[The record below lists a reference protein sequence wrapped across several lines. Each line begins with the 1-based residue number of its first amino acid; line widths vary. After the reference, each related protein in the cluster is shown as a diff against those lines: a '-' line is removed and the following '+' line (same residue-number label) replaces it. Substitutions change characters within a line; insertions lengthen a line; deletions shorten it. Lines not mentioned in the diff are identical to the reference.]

1 MQPTVV
7 QPSPWIGYAISIVA
21 VAIVVALRWRGMR
34 RARRLRL
41 ETLWILPA
49 VYTAAIAALFVERPP
64 TPTGWGWCAVTL
76 VLGAGIG
83 WQRGRMMRIAID
95 PETHT
100 LSQQSSPAAFL
111 VLIALVALRQG
122 ARYEF
127 GGGHTAMLAIGMA
140 LSFGLGLIA
149 ATRLEM
155 TLRARRLLGAA
166 RTAR

>member
-1 MQPTVV
+1 MHATVV
-7 QPSPWIGYAISIVA
+7 QPSPAIGYAISLA
-21 VAIVVALRWRGMR
+21 VIALVVALRWRGMR

-49 VYTAAIAALFVERPP
+49 VYVVGIAVLFAERPP
-64 TPTGWGWCAVTL
+64 TPIGWGWCVVTL
-76 VLGAGIG
+76 AIGAGIG

-95 PETHT
+95 PETHR

-111 VLIALVALRQG
+111 ILIALLAVKQG
-122 ARYEF
+122 MRYEF
-127 GGGHTAMLAIGMA
+127 GGGQMAALGIDMA

-155 TLRARRLLGAA
+155 TLRARRMLGAA
-166 RTAR
+166 RAGY